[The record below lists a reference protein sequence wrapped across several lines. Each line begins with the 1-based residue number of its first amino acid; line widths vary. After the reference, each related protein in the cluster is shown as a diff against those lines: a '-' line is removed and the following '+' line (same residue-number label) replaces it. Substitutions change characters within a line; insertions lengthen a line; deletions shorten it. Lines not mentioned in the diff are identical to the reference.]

1 MEKFKILI
9 ADDEYWTREKLRTM
23 IDWESYGL
31 TLLEPAQD
39 GEEVL
44 SRMEAERPDI
54 LITDINMHFK
64 RS

>member
-9 ADDEYWTREKLRTM
+9 ADDEYWTREKLRRM

-39 GEEVL
+39 GEDVADAAPAQA
-44 SRMEAERPDI
+44 AEE
-54 LITDINMHFK
+54 
-64 RS
+64 